1 MDSRTGVTNEGAAS
15 TPRALELEERNAFY
29 TSLSIEA
36 RDRFLDALKRAAEAG
51 LSEQEAWTEAVIA
64 AETAY
69 NHVAHDNADATA
81 FEPDPADLADRDLSR
96 TDGANL

>member
-1 MDSRTGVTNEGAAS
+1 MDTRTGVSNEGAAS

-36 RDRFLDALKRAAEAG
+36 RDRFLDALKRAAESG
-51 LSEQEAWTEAVIA
+51 LSEQEAWHEAVIA

-69 NHVAHDNADATA
+69 NHVPEDAAT
-81 FEPDPADLADRDLSR
+81 FDRDPADLADRDLSR
-96 TDGANL
+96 TDDANL